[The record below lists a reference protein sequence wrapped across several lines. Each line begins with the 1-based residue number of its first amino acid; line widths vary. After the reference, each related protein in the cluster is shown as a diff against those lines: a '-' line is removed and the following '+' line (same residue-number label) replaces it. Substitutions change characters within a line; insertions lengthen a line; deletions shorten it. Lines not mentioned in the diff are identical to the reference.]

1 MLTSLHL
8 KGFKSFD
15 DERMAL
21 GGLTVLVGANASG
34 KSNVLDAIRL
44 LQGLALGKPVS
55 TAIRGEWA
63 GGLPVWPGVR
73 GGVADIALRGR
84 EEFEL
89 GTTWIIRGRLR
100 VHHVQIGLKPEPTR
114 LSESISLNSDRK
126 IELTNGWG
134 AQVVSQRYGI
144 GVKTVDDNPRGRIW
158 HSTIGQ
164 IQSTLSEALFLDVTP
179 SRMRGYAPKSAT
191 RLDLEGENVSA
202 LAWSVCQNAEARAD
216 LVDWLA
222 ELCAPE
228 LEDIDFAETELGD
241 VMLILVERGGR
252 RMPARSLSDGT
263 LRFLGELLA
272 LRTAPE
278 GSLMLIEEIENG
290 LHPTRAH
297 LLVEAMEAA
306 VIERKVQIIATTH
319 SPLVLNALSPE
330 ALRAA
335 VLVARPPGSTST
347 LLRSLGDLPG
357 FDEVVARRG
366 IDQLITSGWL
376 ERAV

>member
-44 LQGLALGKPVS
+44 LQGLALRKAVS

-89 GTTWIIRGRLR
+89 GTTWDTAFGLWQ
-100 VHHVQIGLKPEPTR
+100 HHVYIGLKPEPRR
-114 LSESISLNSDRK
+114 LNESVARDGSLYK
-126 IELTNGWG
+126 L
-134 AQVVSQRYGI
+134 
-144 GVKTVDDNPRGRIW
+144 PRGL
-158 HSTIGQ
+158 IGFEGPEIDGRYSFIPGTEEWFQ
-164 IQSTLSEALFLDVTP
+164 EIMSSVDHIKETLSQALFLDVTP

-202 LAWSVCQNAEARAD
+202 LAWSVCQDAEARAD

-306 VIERKVQIIATTH
+306 VVERKVQIIATTH

-347 LLRSLGDLPG
+347 LLRSLGELPG

>member
-89 GTTWIIRGRLR
+89 GTVWETTRAPFE
-100 VHHVQIGLKPEPTR
+100 HHVHIGLKPEPRR
-114 LSESISLNSDRK
+114 LGESISEN
-126 IELTNGWG
+126 G
-134 AQVVSQRYGI
+134 AQFSV
-144 GVKTVDDNPRGRIW
+144 PRQPDG
-158 HSTIGQ
+158 HFGQ
-164 IQSTLSEALFLDVTP
+164 IEPDSADPGAQQVAFFHLFLVQDRLSKALFLDVTP

-306 VIERKVQIIATTH
+306 VVERKVQIIATTH

>member
-89 GTTWIIRGRLR
+89 GTVWELAFGSWH
-100 VHHVQIGLKPEPTR
+100 HHVR
-114 LSESISLNSDRK
+114 
-126 IELTNGWG
+126 
-134 AQVVSQRYGI
+134 V
-144 GVKTVDDNPRGRIW
+144 GVKPTPRRLTESVTRSDERFDLPHGLIGFPGRPFDPDFEDEVRGAELIW
-158 HSTIGQ
+158 EVEH
-164 IQSTLSEALFLDVTP
+164 IQTTLSQALFLDITP

-202 LAWSVCQNAEARAD
+202 LAWSVCQSAEARAD

-306 VIERKVQIIATTH
+306 VVKRKVQIIATTH

-347 LLRSLGDLPG
+347 LLRSLGALPG

>member
-73 GGVADIALRGR
+73 GGAADIALRGR

-89 GTTWIIRGRLR
+89 GTTWDTQSSLWQ
-100 VHHVQIGLKPEPTR
+100 HHVHIGLKPEPRR
-114 LSESISLNSDRK
+114 LSESVMHDDSLYT
-126 IELTNGWG
+126 L
-134 AQVVSQRYGI
+134 
-144 GVKTVDDNPRGRIW
+144 PRGLLGFEGPEIPARYSFMPGTWEWVHEITSSVD
-158 HSTIGQ
+158 HIKD
-164 IQSTLSEALFLDVTP
+164 TLSQALFLDVTP

-347 LLRSLGDLPG
+347 LLRSLGELPG

>member
-1 MLTSLHL
+1 MPHGLDGHFAYMELM
-8 KGFKSFD
+8 FD
-15 DERMAL
+15 YWEPDTVPNEKLRARADEA
-21 GGLTVLVGANASG
+21 A
-34 KSNVLDAIRL
+34 
-44 LQGLALGKPVS
+44 
-55 TAIRGEWA
+55 W
-63 GGLPVWPGVR
+63 
-73 GGVADIALRGR
+73 GVAKVR
-84 EEFEL
+84 
-89 GTTWIIRGRLR
+89 
-100 VHHVQIGLKPEPTR
+100 H
-114 LSESISLNSDRK
+114 
-126 IELTNGWG
+126 
-134 AQVVSQRYGI
+134 
-144 GVKTVDDNPRGRIW
+144 
-158 HSTIGQ
+158 
-164 IQSTLSEALFLDVTP
+164 TLSEALFLDVTP

-347 LLRSLGDLPG
+347 LLRSLGALPG

>member
-44 LQGLALGKPVS
+44 LQGLALRKAVS

-73 GGVADIALRGR
+73 GGAADIALKGR

-89 GTTWIIRGRLR
+89 LTTWDLGTKPFQHQ
-100 VHHVQIGLKPEPTR
+100 VHITLTPEPR
-114 LSESISLNSDRK
+114 LLSQSIMLPDQRVEMSLTERLKTYVFRGPIDDHARFLRDV
-126 IELTNGWG
+126 EQVTN
-134 AQVVSQRYGI
+134 
-144 GVKTVDDNPRGRIW
+144 
-158 HSTIGQ
+158 
-164 IQSTLSEALFLDVTP
+164 TLSQALFLDVTP

-306 VIERKVQIIATTH
+306 VVERKVQIIATTH
-319 SPLVLNALSPE
+319 SPLVLNALSTE

-347 LLRSLGDLPG
+347 LLRSLGALPG

-366 IDQLITSGWL
+366 IDHLFTSGWL

>member
-44 LQGLALGKPVS
+44 LQGLALGKEVS
-55 TAIRGEWA
+55 TAIRGQWV

-73 GGVADIALRGR
+73 GGVADIAMRGW

-89 GTTWIIRGRLR
+89 GTTWETKGGLIE
-100 VHHVQIGLKPEPTR
+100 HHVQIGLKPEPRR
-114 LSESISLNSDRK
+114 LNDSIARRGQGGLWLKYYED
-126 IELTNGWG
+126 T
-134 AQVVSQRYGI
+134 
-144 GVKTVDDNPRGRIW
+144 KTYDFTGSNNDDNRLAW
-158 HSTIGQ
+158 DADQ
-164 IQSTLSEALFLDVTP
+164 ILRTLSQALFLDVTP

-202 LAWSVCQNAEARAD
+202 LAWSVCQDAEARAD

-347 LLRSLGDLPG
+347 LLRSLGALPG

>member
-89 GTTWIIRGRLR
+89 GTVWETASGPIEHQ
-100 VHHVQIGLKPEPTR
+100 VHIGLKPEPRR
-114 LSESISLNSDRK
+114 LSESVKLDGSLYELPRGLIGFELPENVMHY
-126 IELTNGWG
+126 IE
-134 AQVVSQRYGI
+134 
-144 GVKTVDDNPRGRIW
+144 VDDTADWVREMR
-158 HSTIGQ
+158 SSVDQ
-164 IQSTLSEALFLDVTP
+164 IEQMLAEALFLDITP
-179 SRMRGYAPKSAT
+179 SRMRDYTPKSAT
-191 RLDLEGENVSA
+191 RLDLAGENVSA
-202 LAWSVCQNAEARAD
+202 LAWSVCQSAEARAD

-306 VIERKVQIIATTH
+306 VVKRKVQIIATTH

-347 LLRSLGDLPG
+347 LLRSLGALPG

>member
-63 GGLPVWPGVR
+63 GGLRVWPGVR
-73 GGVADIALRGR
+73 GGAADIALRGR
-84 EEFEL
+84 EEFEVE
-89 GTTWIIRGRLR
+89 TTWETGREPMR
-100 VHHVQIGLKPEPTR
+100 HHVHIGLKPEPTR
-114 LSESISLNSDRK
+114 LSETIVLDGLRMK
-126 IELTNGWG
+126 M
-134 AQVVSQRYGI
+134 
-144 GVKTVDDNPRGRIW
+144 PRGLNEFGVYQAGASREDFVSRRVRVRQVRRI
-158 HSTIGQ
+158 
-164 IQSTLSEALFLDVTP
+164 LSEALFLDITP
-179 SRMRGYAPKSAT
+179 SRMRDYAPKSAT

-228 LEDIDFAETELGD
+228 LTDIDFAETELGD
-241 VMLILVERGGR
+241 VMLILVERSGR
-252 RMPARSLSDGT
+252 RIPARSLSDGT

-272 LRTAPE
+272 LRTARS

-306 VIERKVQIIATTH
+306 VVERKVQIIATTH

-347 LLRSLGDLPG
+347 LLRSLGALPG

>member
-55 TAIRGEWA
+55 TAIRGEWV

-73 GGVADIALRGR
+73 GGVADIAMRGR

-89 GTTWIIRGRLR
+89 GTTWETKGGLIE
-100 VHHVQIGLKPEPTR
+100 HHVQIGLKPEPRR
-114 LSESISLNSDRK
+114 LSESIALHGQRMKMPRGLNDLESIRLGAPGK
-126 IELTNGWG
+126 IWPSRRAG
-134 AQVVSQRYGI
+134 VSQVR
-144 GVKTVDDNPRGRIW
+144 RI
-158 HSTIGQ
+158 
-164 IQSTLSEALFLDVTP
+164 LSEALFLDITP
-179 SRMRGYAPKSAT
+179 SRMRDYAPKSAT

-202 LAWSVCQNAEARAD
+202 LAWSVCQDAEARAD

-306 VIERKVQIIATTH
+306 VVERKVQIIATTH
-319 SPLVLNALSPE
+319 SPLVLNALSRRRPWRGGACGAAAGLHE
-330 ALRAA
+330 HALA
-335 VLVARPPGSTST
+335 LVGA
-347 LLRSLGDLPG
+347 LPG

-366 IDQLITSGWL
+366 IDHLFTSGWL

>member
-89 GTTWIIRGRLR
+89 GTVWETASGPIEHQ
-100 VHHVQIGLKPEPTR
+100 VHIGLKPEPRR
-114 LSESISLNSDRK
+114 LSESVKLDGSLY
-126 IELTNGWG
+126 EL
-134 AQVVSQRYGI
+134 
-144 GVKTVDDNPRGRIW
+144 PRGL
-158 HSTIGQ
+158 IGFEGPEIDGRYSFMPGTWEWAQ
-164 IQSTLSEALFLDVTP
+164 EITSSVDHIKDTLSQALFLDVTP

-202 LAWSVCQNAEARAD
+202 LAWSVCQSAEARAD

-306 VIERKVQIIATTH
+306 VVKRKVQIIATTH

-347 LLRSLGDLPG
+347 LLRSLGALPG

>member
-89 GTTWIIRGRLR
+89 GTTWDTAFGLWQ
-100 VHHVQIGLKPEPTR
+100 HHVYIGLKPEPRR
-114 LSESISLNSDRK
+114 LNESVARDGSLYK
-126 IELTNGWG
+126 L
-134 AQVVSQRYGI
+134 
-144 GVKTVDDNPRGRIW
+144 PRGL
-158 HSTIGQ
+158 IGFEGPEIDGRYSFIPGTEEWFQ
-164 IQSTLSEALFLDVTP
+164 EIMSSVDHIKETLSQALFLDVTP

-202 LAWSVCQNAEARAD
+202 LAWSVCQDAEARAD

-306 VIERKVQIIATTH
+306 VVERKVQIIATTH
-319 SPLVLNALSPE
+319 SPLVLNALSTE

-347 LLRSLGDLPG
+347 LLRSLGELPG